1 MNDQREFDTL
11 LRSWLDESA
20 PAHEPA
26 RLLDTVLATTA
37 GLRPRRRWVARL
49 AGAGTLKQTTREPD
63 RFSPIA
69 LASAVLLVAVLVAGI
84 VWGLFTAPVGNPP
97 APSITPPT
105 PSGTSGPSATVPYI
119 IPPPTSG
126 PGLTPEEPGTY
137 RMRGPGEQGPAGWP
151 ASVIVTIPEGWYA
164 RSAVRG
170 GGLARSEDDQLAGLN
185 FSSVHNLVAD
195 PCSSSDAGLEPAVGS
210 SVADLVAGLRSL
222 PGLEFDT
229 PVDVTLDGW
238 AGTRLEL
245 THPAGCG
252 SGADGRAELW
262 VTTPAFGG
270 ESWTANSL
278 PGWHTTLWILDID
291 GLRFVV
297 IAAYELDA
305 PEDVRLELEHIV
317 DSIDIEP

>member
-1 MNDQREFDTL
+1 M
-11 LRSWLDESA
+11 A
-20 PAHEPA
+20 
-26 RLLDTVLATTA
+26 
-37 GLRPRRRWVARL
+37 
-49 AGAGTLKQTTREPD
+49 
-63 RFSPIA
+63 
-69 LASAVLLVAVLVAGI
+69 
-84 VWGLFTAPVGNPP
+84 
-97 APSITPPT
+97 
-105 PSGTSGPSATVPYI
+105 
-119 IPPPTSG
+119 
-126 PGLTPEEPGTY
+126 
-137 RMRGPGEQGPAGWP
+137 

-185 FSSVHNLVAD
+185 FSSVYNLVAD
-195 PCSSSDAGLEPAVGS
+195 PCSSSDAELEPAVGT
-210 SVADLVAGLRSL
+210 SVADLVAGLMSL

-252 SGADGRAELW
+252 TDGWASLW
-262 VTTPAFGG
+262 VTTPASG
-270 ESWTANSL
+270 ESWTANSRL
-278 PGWHTTLWILDID
+278 GWHTTLWILDID

-305 PEDVRLELEHIV
+305 PEDVRLELEQMV

>member
-49 AGAGTLKQTTREPD
+49 TGAGTLEQTTREPD

-69 LASAVLLVAVLVAGI
+69 LASAVLRCGIAGCRDCLGLVHRPRWQPAGPIHYALDAVKHVPSPEL
-84 VWGLFTAPVGNPP
+84 PP
-97 APSITPPT
+97 APPT

-151 ASVIVTIPEGWYA
+151 ASVIVTIRKDGMPVP
-164 RSAVRG
+164 R
-170 GGLARSEDDQLAGLN
+170 
-185 FSSVHNLVAD
+185 F
-195 PCSSSDAGLEPAVGS
+195 AVGAWPGVRMIS
-210 SVADLVAGLRSL
+210 LR
-222 PGLEFDT
+222 D
-229 PVDVTLDGW
+229 
-238 AGTRLEL
+238 
-245 THPAGCG
+245 
-252 SGADGRAELW
+252 
-262 VTTPAFGG
+262 
-270 ESWTANSL
+270 
-278 PGWHTTLWILDID
+278 
-291 GLRFVV
+291 
-297 IAAYELDA
+297 
-305 PEDVRLELEHIV
+305 
-317 DSIDIEP
+317 